1 MMNLKMFVKISLLN
15 LVFFINTNFGQGLND
30 YDFAKAEYAV
40 DLQKELKEVSGLT
53 IGNNERVFAHNDE
66 YGIVYEINPLSGKT
80 IKEFQIGSSK
90 IKDDF
95 EDITFVNDL
104 FYLLNSKGEL
114 LVFTEADNNE
124 FVIYKKYKT
133 GLNSKY
139 DTEGLCFD
147 KSVNSL
153 LIASKESVKKNNK
166 KYIFRFDLEI
176 NKLNEKPFL
185 VIDLS
190 KIKKGKKKEEFK
202 PSAIIKNNKANTYFV
217 LGGKSLALIELN
229 SKSEIINQIELN
241 DKYHFQ
247 PEGMIILKNG
257 DLLISDE
264 AEKKKGSI
272 TLYKSKKESK

>member
-1 MMNLKMFVKISLLN
+1 MAKLKLFVKISLLN
-15 LVFFINTNFGQGLND
+15 LLFLCNYNFGQGLDN
-30 YDFAKAEYAV
+30 YDFSKAEYSV
-40 DLQKELKEVSGLT
+40 DLPKELKEISGLT
-53 IGNNERVFAHNDE
+53 IGKNERVFAHNDE
-66 YGIVYEINPLSGKT
+66 YGMVYELNPNTGQI

-104 FYLLNSKGEL
+104 FYLLNSKGDL
-114 LVFTEADNNE
+114 LVFPEADNKE
-124 FVIYKKYKT
+124 FVIYKKYRT

-139 DTEGLCFD
+139 DTEGLCYD
-147 KSVNSL
+147 KSINSL
-153 LIASKESVKKNNK
+153 LIASKESVKKSSK
-166 KYIFRFDLEI
+166 KYIFRFDLQN
-176 NKLNEKPFL
+176 NKLNEEPFL

-202 PSAIIKNNKANTYFV
+202 PSAIIKNEKSNTYFI

-229 SKSEIINQIELN
+229 RKSEIINQIELN

-272 TLYKSKKESK
+272 TLYKSKKDSK

>member
-1 MMNLKMFVKISLLN
+1 MNLKMFVKISLLN

-229 SKSEIINQIELN
+229 SKSEIINQVELN

-247 PEGMIILKNG
+247 PEGMIILKND

-264 AEKKKGSI
+264 AEKGRGSI
-272 TLYKSKKESK
+272 TLYKSKKVSK